1 MSSKETT
8 TAEPKIIL
16 DKKGK
21 PSYVIVPWER
31 FKKLSP
37 QEAEGLDIITDK
49 EISSELKNRVRSHLS
64 KKDPLA
70 NTIPLEKLLQEV

>member
-1 MSSKETT
+1 MSSKSALIT
-8 TAEPKIIL
+8 EPKIVL

-21 PSYVIVPWER
+21 PSYVIVPWEK

-49 EISSELKNRVRSHLS
+49 DFSDELKSRVRVHLS

-70 NTIPLEKLLQEV
+70 NTIPLEKLLQEA